1 MRIYQEVI
9 DDVIAGVRELFLE
22 DGVDESVLQDLKQAW
37 ETKLRSSKAVQN
49 EPEEKL
55 KKPDLVTSNGY
66 PKVLNQPPS
75 QVLQQQHP
83 PIQSQITQ
91 LVETKQV
98 NIFILLH
105 TYLLLE

>member
-55 KKPDLVTSNGY
+55 KKPDLVASNGY

-83 PIQSQITQ
+83 SPVQSQITQ

-98 NIFILLH
+98 NIFILL
-105 TYLLLE
+105 YMFYD